1 MSRGTKRVAA
11 ILCIVAMLSFSAWP
25 IYKYV
30 WHRFGFDPASRA
42 VFERTR
48 ALVEKNPQLQ
58 PAWDKAM
65 EDGVLTF
72 REARAIIESAGEKVE
87 PED

>member
-11 ILCIVAMLSFSAWP
+11 ILCIVAMISFSAWP

-30 WHRFGFDPASRA
+30 WRRLGLEPASRA
-42 VFERTR
+42 TFDRTK

-65 EDGVLTF
+65 EDGVLTL
-72 REARAIIESAGEKVE
+72 REARAIIESAGEKAP